1 LSGTVVLVASPDEGT
16 RAQVRLTLGDERFE
30 VIEATDAD
38 DAIRVMAST
47 VPALA
52 VLDDQ
57 LAGAGALAVARR
69 LRAQPETA
77 QVRTLLLV
85 PRGVATPGDG
95 AEIDATMAV
104 PMTSFALLH
113 RVDEL
118 LADTAGD

>member
-38 DAIRVMAST
+38 DAIQVMAST

-85 PRGVATPGDG
+85 PRGVATTGDG

>member
-38 DAIRVMAST
+38 DAIQVMAST